1 MAQWIID
8 FIEEHGYLAIAL
20 LMLLENVFPPIPSE
34 FIMPFGGFVS
44 SQGELSLVGVVLA
57 GTTGSLLGTLPWYWA
72 GRRIGHDRLRDWARR
87 HGRWLT
93 VGPDDIDKA
102 NRWFEQRS
110 GRAVFLGR
118 LVPAL
123 RSVISAPAGV
133 AAMPLPRFLL
143 WSAAGSLLWV
153 TALAAAGHA
162 LGGRYELVIRW
173 MEPVSRVVVGVAV
186 AAYVWR
192 VWRFG
197 RRR

>member
-1 MAQWIID
+1 MSQWIID
-8 FIEEHGYLAIAL
+8 FIEEHGYLAIVL

-34 FIMPFGGFVS
+34 FIVPFGGFVS

-57 GTTGSLLGTLPWYWA
+57 GTAGSLLGTLPWYWA
-72 GRRIGHDRLRDWARR
+72 GRRIGHDRLRAWAQQ
-87 HGRWLT
+87 HGRWLA
-93 VGPDDIDKA
+93 VSPEDVDKA
-102 NRWFEQRS
+102 NRWFEQHS

-133 AAMPLPRFLL
+133 AAMPFPRFLL
-143 WSAAGSLLWV
+143 WSTAGSLLWV

-162 LGGRYELVIRW
+162 LGGQYELVMRW
-173 MEPVSRVVVGVAV
+173 MEPVSRVVLGMAV

>member
-8 FIEEHGYLAIAL
+8 FIEEHGYLAIVL

-34 FIMPFGGFVS
+34 FIVPFGGFVS

-57 GTTGSLLGTLPWYWA
+57 GTAGSLLGTLPWYWA
-72 GRRIGHDRLRDWARR
+72 GRRIGHHRLRAWARQ
-87 HGRWLT
+87 HGRW
-93 VGPDDIDKA
+93 VAVSPEDVDKA
-102 NRWFEQRS
+102 NRWFEQHS

-143 WSAAGSLLWV
+143 WSTAGSLLWV

-162 LGGRYELVIRW
+162 LGGQYELVMRW
-173 MEPVSRVVVGVAV
+173 MEPVSRVVLGMAV

>member
-8 FIEEHGYLAIAL
+8 FIEAHGYLGIAL

-44 SQGELSLVGVVLA
+44 SQGDLSLPGVVLA
-57 GTTGSLLGTLPWYWA
+57 GTAGSLLGTLPWYWV
-72 GRRIGHDRLRDWARR
+72 GRRIGHDRLRDWAGR

-93 VGPDDIDKA
+93 VSPDDVDKA
-102 NRWFEQRS
+102 NHWFERRG

-143 WSAAGSLLWV
+143 WSTAGSLLWV
-153 TALAAAGHA
+153 SALAGAGHA
-162 LGGRYELVIRW
+162 LGGQYELVMRW
-173 MEPVSRVVVGVAV
+173 LEPVTRVVLGAAV
-186 AAYVWR
+186 VAYVWR
-192 VWRFG
+192 VWRF
-197 RRR
+197 RRRN